1 MSATILAC
9 LADKTPSMLT
19 PLRIT
24 HGMNT
29 YKISQQIKWALT
41 HLLLLE
47 EGAPLGEAI
56 RSGNARAVSDGY
68 FKEKFGMAAWVF
80 YHDITNVTLGS
91 WKLITLGYPEDQ
103 CAYQSKLSGLYRIV
117 ATIRELATFQ
127 DLAGGAI
134 LIACDGESAL
144 H

>member
-1 MSATILAC
+1 
-9 LADKTPSMLT
+9 
-19 PLRIT
+19 
-24 HGMNT
+24 
-29 YKISQQIKWALT
+29 
-41 HLLLLE
+41 
-47 EGAPLGEAI
+47 
-56 RSGNARAVSDGY
+56 
-68 FKEKFGMAAWVF
+68 MAAWVF

-134 LIACDGESAL
+134 LITCDRESAL
-144 H
+144 HRCSKLWNGNPLMKHFDLIQATRSEIQNILLAWSWEHVRGHQDEEHEVLTIMEQRNADMDVAAKAHWAQYNTQ